1 MIKPISIKKN
11 PGNNFKYKHFP
22 LFYKTKISVFII
34 LNYDKNDILFSILI
48 TIIIFR

>member
-11 PGNNFKYKHFP
+11 PGNNFKYKHFA